1 MALGQIKTMASDMVV
16 SLIIFHNCDVLIKLL
31 FKLKSDMKNYLSDT
45 D

>member
-1 MALGQIKTMASDMVV
+1 MTLGQIKTMASDMV

-31 FKLKSDMKNYLSDT
+31 FKLKSDMKKYLSDT